1 MKKQWQ
7 PHFLG
12 LLMVLVI
19 SQTLFAQQ
27 NKMKLVSSIQT
38 IEEIFGL
45 VYPGNQTGVHMT
57 MSGMVEE
64 WDSTFHFTMRYDL
77 REIDLSMAEI
87 VQDETGMELYIDLLC
102 KQQQN
107 CIKLTAQGRKP
118 SYYSSAQAFAM
129 PASEERKLA
138 EILIHLRIIQQN
150 LSR

>member
-87 VQDETGMELYIDLLC
+87 VQDEQAWNCILTCFASNSKIASSLQRKAGNQAIIAAHKLLLC
-102 KQQQN
+102 
-107 CIKLTAQGRKP
+107 LLRR
-118 SYYSSAQAFAM
+118 
-129 PASEERKLA
+129 SE
-138 EILIHLRIIQQN
+138 N
-150 LSR
+150 